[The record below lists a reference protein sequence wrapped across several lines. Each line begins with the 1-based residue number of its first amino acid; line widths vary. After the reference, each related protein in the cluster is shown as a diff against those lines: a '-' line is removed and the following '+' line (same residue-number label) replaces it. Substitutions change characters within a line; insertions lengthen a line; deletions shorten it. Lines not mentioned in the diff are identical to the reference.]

1 MIQTKTIT
9 ANARYLNL
17 PVTNGAPQAVLSIL
31 EGEHIVREF
40 VIELAESDP
49 DFYVYTEIEAF
60 KGKSLI
66 IQAEGDLVPA
76 GALDFVTQTK
86 QFEGSA
92 GLYAESYRP
101 QFHFS
106 SKRGWNNDPNGLVYY
121 KGEYHLFYQHNPYG
135 WKWGNMHWGH
145 AVGTDLVHWTETG
158 TALEPDAMG
167 TMFSGSAVVDWNNS
181 SGFQTGDEKPL
192 VLIYT
197 AAGGTSKASKDQPYT
212 QCIAFSN
219 DRGRSWTKYEG
230 NPVISHIVK
239 SNRDPKVI
247 WHDATGMWILVLYLD
262 KNDYAV
268 FKSPN
273 LKQWTQTQTLQ
284 VPGATE
290 CPDFFEL
297 PIDGNKKN
305 TKWVFW
311 GANGNYLLGS
321 FDGQEL
327 GLENTEPLTFKHG
340 GNGYAA
346 QTWSD
351 IPEQDGRRIQT
362 TWMQV
367 DLPGMPFNQYL
378 TFPTELTLRSTPQG
392 VRMFSEPIG
401 EIADLRD
408 TKFEQNNLTIKQ
420 GENPLSEVE
429 GELLEIQTEYAID
442 DSAAV
447 IVLSIRGTEITY
459 HAATKT
465 LTCLDKSAPLAPID
479 GRVVLQILVDRGS
492 LEIFGNSGSITMT
505 VGVVHDKNDRSL
517 SLTSKNGSLVVP
529 SVKVFT
535 LKSIW

>member
-1 MIQTKTIT
+1 M
-9 ANARYLNL
+9 
-17 PVTNGAPQAVLSIL
+17 
-31 EGEHIVREF
+31 
-40 VIELAESDP
+40 
-49 DFYVYTEIEAF
+49 
-60 KGKSLI
+60 
-66 IQAEGDLVPA
+66 
-76 GALDFVTQTK
+76 
-86 QFEGSA
+86 
-92 GLYAESYRP
+92 
-101 QFHFS
+101 
-106 SKRGWNNDPNGLVYY
+106 
-121 KGEYHLFYQHNPYG
+121 
-135 WKWGNMHWGH
+135 
-145 AVGTDLVHWTETG
+145 TD
-158 TALEPDAMG
+158 
-167 TMFSGSAVVDWNNS
+167 
-181 SGFQTGDEKPL
+181 
-192 VLIYT
+192 I
-197 AAGGTSKASKDQPYT
+197 
-212 QCIAFSN
+212 
-219 DRGRSWTKYEG
+219 
-230 NPVISHIVK
+230 
-239 SNRDPKVI
+239 
-247 WHDATGMWILVLYLD
+247 
-262 KNDYAV
+262 
-268 FKSPN
+268 
-273 LKQWTQTQTLQ
+273 
-284 VPGATE
+284 
-290 CPDFFEL
+290 FEL